1 MIIEWL
7 LTAVAAVGAI
17 IIVLLI
23 AVFFIASAFM
33 LLAAKIVR
41 VENAKYGR
49 AILATFLGT
58 LVALAITIP
67 LSFLGPPGTVL
78 GANGKGLLTTLL
90 SGVLAGVILVVV
102 ILIILGAS
110 FLSCVP

>member
-7 LTAVAAVGAI
+7 LGAVAAVGAI

-41 VENAKYGR
+41 VENATYGR

-78 GANGKGLLTTLL
+78 GAKSPDSFSRRSWLRQFSRPVTAKG
-90 SGVLAGVILVVV
+90 
-102 ILIILGAS
+102 
-110 FLSCVP
+110 C